1 MLISMKEAIVLFCF
15 LTSYKQN
22 VIIKRKVRNHICLS
36 NKDEL
41 TDGCLVVFRELHGAA
56 AAQSG

>member
-1 MLISMKEAIVLFCF
+1 MR
-15 LTSYKQN
+15 
-22 VIIKRKVRNHICLS
+22 RKVRNHICLN

-41 TDGCLVVFRELHGAA
+41 TNGCLVVFRELHWAA